1 MRGFLA
7 KITKGG
13 KKDKRKSTR
22 MGAEP
27 VSRSLGASST
37 SSLPQSV
44 PHVGVGGGNDRE
56 GCKTDVEGREVS
68 QKNLRPDVEI
78 AIHNGTS
85 RKGSDVDGK
94 KTDRSVDPPYPSPS
108 LSSTS
113 HGGEPEG
120 TWRGLIQ
127 LLPLIVSP
135 DNADN
140 SAIPDHRETLGSDQ
154 NEPETTGEKESRWKS
169 TAPAAAKL
177 LLRGVRDS
185 ADAFGPL
192 KSVAGF
198 LCYILENCEVRPS
211 SSTCYL

>member
-22 MGAEP
+22 MGVDFSGSE
-27 VSRSLGASST
+27 GASST
-37 SSLPQSV
+37 TSLPRSV
-44 PHVGVGGGNDRE
+44 LHIGVGGGNDRE
-56 GCKTDVEGREVS
+56 GRGTDVEGREVS
-68 QKNLRPDVEI
+68 KNLRPDVEI
-78 AIHNGTS
+78 AVHSGPG
-85 RKGSDVDGK
+85 RERSDVDGK
-94 KTDRSVDPPYPSPS
+94 KTDRSVDPPHPSPS

-154 NEPETTGEKESRWKS
+154 NEPETTR
-169 TAPAAAKL
+169 PH
-177 LLRGVRDS
+177 R
-185 ADAFGPL
+185 
-192 KSVAGF
+192 
-198 LCYILENCEVRPS
+198 LEG
-211 SSTCYL
+211 